1 MKFQDLYEKENK
13 EHSAVSSGVQT
24 LPVDQYMGA
33 YKFSKDVAGHDGK
46 KQHSPDTSDSKAY
59 TDKPIVVGYTDLE
72 DKMTKAVLP
81 KTKQTVGAGS
91 EEPSTVQKNSPLS
104 KTKVKEAYQ
113 NDESNLYYRYD
124 KSDGRLKQRMVQN
137 NDERQAFAQGFKDTP
152 ELALKAAG
160 IIRSKFDPKKFVQ
173 NQNGKW
179 VTVYPYGQQGVAEG
193 MPADNDMGSTTG
205 GAKMTLGQWKQMW
218 MKKMPNA
225 DFAAMFR
232 SPPNMRG
239 SAIAYFDGWV
249 NNPDARWDPQQGVA
263 EGWKDLAVGGA
274 MALGALGA
282 GHAQAADLSNFNTQ
296 YLQQVASGEHPRPM
310 VSIDDAKAELQ
321 ARANGKQQSVTTPA
335 KSEEPKGFSK
345 EYLQKAAD
353 PNRFG
358 RYMISIEK
366 AQELLNNMKEGVA
379 EGEKDTSW
387 MNKQSQD
394 FYNKSPHFKR
404 DDREVKSLG
413 NNRLATKV
421 SPIGGVPKVSKKP
434 ITSFNSESTV
444 GSSTTVDSLVTDA
457 LKIMQGPEFSDAEL
471 AVKKVLGNRAYNE
484 RRSYYS
490 FFINQLVDMYGKPE
504 GSKTVDSLVT
514 NSLAVMRGPSRDD
527 AIAALKTT
535 LGNEEYKSRSTFY
548 KLWINQAVDK
558 YSQQGV
564 TEAKGLAKKVK
575 VVKGEHAGKT
585 GWIREI
591 KHGAFKGAPKT
602 YYIDLDDGSQANNLP
617 ATSLRLVKDVDEGL
631 SADVR
636 DYFANPKNDMAEPYR
651 RKTPTPPHDIQMI
664 MWRIKQHQ
672 PVSKSDQQRVAN
684 WAHQAVAVRKIYA
697 DVNEEEVQE
706 AEVRHDR
713 YVRSHGKQASGGH
726 GSWMFTNKEYG
737 EPGKDEVFIAP
748 PGKFGDAA
756 KHAKQWAKEKGHR
769 TVYAMEADVGEG
781 VIYQLDKENPM
792 SGTEVLVIGGAG
804 RYSLDGLR
812 AKARKEVAELAKDLE
827 IEHGGA
833 FRRSAHNVKQ
843 LQNTLNTIV
852 AAYDELN
859 QIRKLG
865 GLRSK
870 GIKDEDATVVREG
883 VAVMEKWT
891 QKYKN
896 SINCSNPKGFSQR
909 AHCAGKKK

>member
-46 KQHSPDTSDSKAY
+46 KQHSPDTSGSKAY

-81 KTKQTVGAGS
+81 KTKQTVGSGS
-91 EEPSTVQKNSPLS
+91 EEPPTVQKNSPLS

-179 VTVYPYGQQGVAEG
+179 VTVYPYGQQ
-193 MPADNDMGSTTG
+193 D
-205 GAKMTLGQWKQMW
+205 
-218 MKKMPNA
+218 
-225 DFAAMFR
+225 
-232 SPPNMRG
+232 
-239 SAIAYFDGWV
+239 
-249 NNPDARWDPQQGVA
+249 VA

-335 KSEEPKGFSK
+335 KSEEPKGFRK

-366 AQELLNNMKEGVA
+366 AQELLNNMKEGVAEGLGKDIKRLATGKDVKSRAGQEIAKSQDASMKGDIKTSKKHFDRYDKLDKLANKEQGVAEGSDDTVSFEVDSENAYNKVLEKFGNVIDWHDDAMVAPRKYWGDIQELAYSAGGEATEVGDENVA

-602 YYIDLDDGSQANNLP
+602 YYIDLDDGGQANNLP

-697 DVNEEEVQE
+697 DVNE
-706 AEVRHDR
+706 
-713 YVRSHGKQASGGH
+713 
-726 GSWMFTNKEYG
+726 G
-737 EPGKDEVFIAP
+737 E
-748 PGKFGDAA
+748 
-756 KHAKQWAKEKGHR
+756 
-769 TVYAMEADVGEG
+769 MGEG